1 MKQGNEYIYRVAFE
15 RQPVWGDP
23 RKDFYFH
30 SLAAIYDTFTDR
42 QIGCKL
48 TRLYNIGV
56 SDGNAYRG
64 RLCTITR
71 EPIMRKKRISRASGV
86 ETSESE

>member
-1 MKQGNEYIYRVAFE
+1 MSFYRVAFE
-15 RQPVWGDP
+15 SQPVCGDP
-23 RKDFYFH
+23 SRDFYFH

-48 TRLYNIGV
+48 SRLYNIGV

-86 ETSESE
+86 EKSESE

>member
-1 MKQGNEYIYRVAFE
+1 MSIYRVAFE

-23 RKDFYFH
+23 RTDFYFH
-30 SLAAIYDTFTDR
+30 SLAAIYDKFTDR

-48 TRLYNIGV
+48 SRLYNVGV

-86 ETSESE
+86 EKSEIE